1 MDKTNSHFL
10 IGMAAALMVAI
21 LIGMALDS
29 GIAIGGEK
37 TVRPEC
43 GTFDVDLLI
52 ADIKNGVFDD
62 NVEFAKA
69 ALSALAWQLKC
80 ERAQRK
86 ANEASCEV
94 AK

>member
-1 MDKTNSHFL
+1 MDKAHSPFL
-10 IGMAAALMVAI
+10 IVAVALLGAI
-21 LIGMALDS
+21 LIGMARDS
-29 GIAIGGEK
+29 GSEIRGEK
-37 TVRPEC
+37 TVRQEC

-86 ANEASCEV
+86 ANEPSCEV